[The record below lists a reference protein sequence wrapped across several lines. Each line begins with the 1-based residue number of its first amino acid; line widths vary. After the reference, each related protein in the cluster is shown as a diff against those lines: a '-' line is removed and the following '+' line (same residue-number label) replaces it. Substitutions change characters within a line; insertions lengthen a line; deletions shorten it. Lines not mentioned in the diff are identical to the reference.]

1 MATIAKG
8 VNLMIL
14 DLFYCSKKIKT
25 QKISI
30 DLRPELTRTSVKKT
44 AEYIK
49 MYSYV
54 YATFHAQNN

>member
-30 DLRPELTRTSVKKT
+30 DLRPELTRNRGSAHLLGTGRS
-44 AEYIK
+44 A
-49 MYSYV
+49 
-54 YATFHAQNN
+54 